1 MAVAQRWKKPTNNP
15 SNKKNP
21 NKSKSNNG
29 KKKAQEKESEE
40 KLVVATELD
49 GFTMG
54 SYAEFVGV
62 LIWELGCCDVKRC
75 YISDTLLFC
84 SADLSKKKT
93 G

>member
-1 MAVAQRWKKPTNNP
+1 MIKPTNNP

-40 KLVVATELD
+40 KLTVAVATELD

-62 LIWELGCCDVKRC
+62 LIWELGCFDVKWC

-84 SADLSKKKT
+84 SADLAKKKT
-93 G
+93 R